1 MLIIDGNFHDKLS
14 KKTYIALGSFDGLH
28 LGHMKLIKGCIEIA
42 KANEAYS
49 MVYTFRNHPRTV
61 VNPDFVPKLLMSN
74 DTKLDILNR
83 AGIDITCL
91 AEFNT
96 ELMKLSPEEF
106 VLKLLNNFSM
116 SGVIVGFNYKFG
128 YKNTGNVDLLKEL
141 SIKYGFSVTV
151 ITPHNDSNGLISSSR
166 IRSLLEQGEIE
177 DANKLLYEPFKL
189 SGKVIDGKKLGR
201 KIGYPTANILVEKC
215 YAIPKVGVYYT
226 MVRHNNT
233 LYKGMTN
240 IGFNPT
246 VSSDNTIKIET
257 FILDFNGNIYNDNI
271 ELFFINRI
279 RDEVKFDSIEELI
292 LQMNKDCGY
301 VQGKNKVDL

>member
-116 SGVIVGFNYKFG
+116 SGVIIGFNYKFG